1 MIEAKSPQPAA
12 AAWGEQPPQALMEGD
27 EVVAVVFEP
36 HYAELFSQAPRM
48 LSLMERLASG
58 QCDLS
63 SDEDGD
69 HSCVVCDA
77 QRIIAALTTALTV
90 H

>member
-1 MIEAKSPQPAA
+1 MIEAKSPPPKA
-12 AAWGEQPPQALMEGD
+12 AAWEQQPPQALMEGD
-27 EVVAVVFEP
+27 AVVAVVFEP
-36 HYAELFSQAPRM
+36 HYAELFSQAPCM
-48 LSLMERLASG
+48 LSLMEKIAQG
-58 QCDLS
+58 HCDFS

-77 QRIIAALTTALTV
+77 QRIIAVLTTALTV

>member
-1 MIEAKSPQPAA
+1 MIEAKSPQSTAA
-12 AAWGEQPPQALMEGD
+12 ACEHPPQALMEGD

-36 HYAELFSQAPRM
+36 HYAELFSQAPCM
-48 LSLMERLASG
+48 LLLMERLAQG
-58 QCDLS
+58 QCDFS
-63 SDEDGD
+63 TDENDE

-77 QRIIAALTTALTV
+77 QRIIAALTTALRV

>member
-1 MIEAKSPQPAA
+1 MIETKAPPLNA
-12 AAWGEQPPQALMEGD
+12 AAWEQRPQALMEGD

-36 HYAELFSQAPRM
+36 HYAELFSQAPLM
-48 LSLMERLASG
+48 LSLMEKLAEG
-58 QCDLS
+58 ECDFS
-63 SDEDGD
+63 TDEEGD
-69 HSCVVCDA
+69 HRCVVCDA